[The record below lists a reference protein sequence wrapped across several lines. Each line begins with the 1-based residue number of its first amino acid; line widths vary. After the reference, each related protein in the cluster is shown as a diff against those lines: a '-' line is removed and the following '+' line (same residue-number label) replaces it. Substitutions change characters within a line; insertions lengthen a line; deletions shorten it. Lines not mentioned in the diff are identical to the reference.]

1 MPKQLCFGVSMEN
14 TRLFLELVSRLH
26 EAHFA
31 LNERRTLHLRK
42 LIQIGCCPES
52 FGLLINSWALSE
64 LNNPNQVSASIHQE

>member
-1 MPKQLCFGVSMEN
+1 MGN

-26 EAHFA
+26 EAHFV

-42 LIQIGCCPES
+42 LIQIGRCPES

-64 LNNPNQVSASIHQE
+64 LHNPNQVSASIHPFVEK